1 MGKKGERMYRREGK
15 DGRDGKR
22 EWGENEDGFVSLHL
36 TRLGVWSAAITAYRR
51 GDLDQSSSIR
61 LSYKINTRR
70 AGCSVGNGR
79 SHR

>member
-1 MGKKGERMYRREGK
+1 VGWEKGM
-15 DGRDGKR
+15 
-22 EWGENEDGFVSLHL
+22 GENEDGFVSLPL

-70 AGCSVGNGR
+70 AGCSARNSR